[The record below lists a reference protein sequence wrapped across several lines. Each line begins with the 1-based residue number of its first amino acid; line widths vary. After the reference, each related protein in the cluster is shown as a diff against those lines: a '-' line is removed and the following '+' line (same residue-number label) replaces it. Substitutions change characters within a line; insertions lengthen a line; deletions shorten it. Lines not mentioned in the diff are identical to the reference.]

1 MELSQADAPLA
12 TRRCGEEAPPAAL
25 AEDAAAPEDAGTRV
39 GDLLPSAAL
48 AADAAAG
55 AGAGAFLAAG
65 AVLRLAAAAT
75 CGEPWGVVIVF
86 YMVGND

>member
-1 MELSQADAPLA
+1 M
-12 TRRCGEEAPPAAL
+12 
-25 AEDAAAPEDAGTRV
+25 
-39 GDLLPSAAL
+39 PSAAL

-75 CGEPWGVVIVF
+75 CGEPCGVVIVF